1 MRIFFF
7 LRFQKKKKK
16 GHYRSVLHSL
26 LNAVEANEAVAKR
39 KARMAVKCLSTD
51 LKLFESRRESE
62 RRRQGDRNRDGG
74 IGGARRGMVGMAG
87 GRGGAAPPLLGK
99 VEGREEV
106 FHHRPGFPPRPL
118 LAISG
123 IHTFAR
129 THISLPALAT
139 LNLNLQTRI
148 APSPSSLTC
157 LYVKREAPVVKIDAT
172 FVICGTEAVCFRKRR
187 IIVLYLY
194 FYYYRRQKI
203 SKLGH
208 FSNELKRNL
217 RGEEVRLKLNRSK
230 VWLCGIFN

>member
-1 MRIFFF
+1 MPLKRTKPYNKAESAHGCQVPVYGLKIVRIAT
-7 LRFQKKKKK
+7 RV
-16 GHYRSVLHSL
+16 G
-26 LNAVEANEAVAKR
+26 NEEDKTTEIV
-39 KARMAVKCLSTD
+39 
-51 LKLFESRRESE
+51 
-62 RRRQGDRNRDGG
+62 
-74 IGGARRGMVGMAG
+74 AG
-87 GRGGAAPPLLGK
+87 GLVAPGEGWLAWQVAEVALHHSSEKWKEEKRGFSPST
-99 VEGREEV
+99 
-106 FHHRPGFPPRPL
+106 GFPPRPL

-139 LNLNLQTRI
+139 LNLNLQLASLRLPLLWPVYTR
-148 APSPSSLTC
+148 
-157 LYVKREAPVVKIDAT
+157 REKLRCENRCHV
-172 FVICGTEAVCFRKRR
+172 CYLWHRSCVCFRKRR